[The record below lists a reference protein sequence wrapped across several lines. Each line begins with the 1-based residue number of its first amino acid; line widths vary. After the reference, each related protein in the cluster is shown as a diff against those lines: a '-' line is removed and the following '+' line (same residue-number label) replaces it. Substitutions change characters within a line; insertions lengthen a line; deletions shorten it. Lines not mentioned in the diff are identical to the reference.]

1 MILRCPSCFG
11 AINVKGELVR
21 SARCKDCAVDL
32 YKHYYEGWTQEA
44 ALAFIRSENARL
56 KIEKGRYQRAIATRL
71 SSTSRTPPSK
81 NGGVQSEFDWMEWDG
96 WNGIGELLKYSM
108 IVICGFWLVANN
120 PTKEDFKNFLKG
132 EIQKNLASETTSSR
146 NEIERAIFQA
156 SSQYAPQIVD
166 YGLEITRQDMFIFSI
181 YRVRVSGIISQL
193 AGGQSPIDE
202 CIIGIA
208 GTYVQCPFQT
218 E

>member
-1 MILRCPSCFG
+1 MILRCPSCFE

-21 SARCKDCAVDL
+21 SARCKACAVDL

-44 ALAFIRSENARL
+44 AIAFIRSENARL
-56 KIEKGRYQRAIATRL
+56 KIEKGRYQRAIATQL
-71 SSTSRTPPSK
+71 SQKSPAPSSK
-81 NGGVQSEFDWMEWDG
+81 NGDLESDFDWIEWDG
-96 WNGIGELLKYSM
+96 WAGIGELLKYSM

-208 GTYVQCPFQT
+208 GTYIQCPFQA